1 MSEDQKSPRNIA
13 TSECGELS
21 EKEKAFVINAFME
34 PIPVPEMGIP
44 VDGKQ
49 TKKFPDSTNVFAVT
63 YDFEAKLLT
72 VEFANGGVYEYR
84 EVPVEVWRNIQ
95 RADSAGKVI
104 AAEVRGKYQSKKIE
118 PKPADAVDF
127 PEL

>member
-1 MSEDQKSPRNIA
+1 MSEDQKAALREAA
-13 TSECGELS
+13 TQQDALES
-21 EKEKAFVINAFME
+21 VMD

-49 TKKFPDSTNVFAVT
+49 SKKFPDSTNVFCVT
-63 YDFEAKLLT
+63 YNFPDKLLQ
-72 VEFANGGVYEYR
+72 VEFANGGVYRYAD
-84 EVPVEVWRNIQ
+84 VPVEIWRNIQ

-104 AAEVRGKYQSKKIE
+104 AAEVRGKFTSVKVE
-118 PKPADAVDF
+118 PKTVEF

>member
-1 MSEDQKSPRNIA
+1 MNYDPKDPQSIKPSEVGDLASVMGN
-13 TSECGELS
+13 L
-21 EKEKAFVINAFME
+21 MD

-49 TKKFPDSTNVFAVT
+49 SKKFPDSTNVFCVE
-63 YDFEAKLLT
+63 YDFQAKVLQ
-72 VEFANGGVYEYR
+72 VEFANGGVYRYAD
-84 EVPVEVWRNIQ
+84 VPVEIWRNIQ

>member
-1 MSEDQKSPRNIA
+1 MSEDQKSALREAA
-13 TSECGELS
+13 TLQDALES
-21 EKEKAFVINAFME
+21 VMD

-49 TKKFPDSTNVFAVT
+49 SKKFPDSTNVFCVE
-63 YDFEAKLLT
+63 YDFPAKLLT
-72 VEFANGGVYEYR
+72 VEFANGGVYRYL
-84 EVPVEVWRNIQ
+84 EVPVEIWRNIQ

-104 AAEVRGKYQSKKIE
+104 AAEVRGKFTSVKVE
-118 PKPADAVDF
+118 PKTVEF

>member
-1 MSEDQKSPRNIA
+1 MSEEQKAALREAASLQDTI
-13 TSECGELS
+13 GEL
-21 EKEKAFVINAFME
+21 MD

-49 TKKFPDSTNVFAVT
+49 RKSFPDSTNVFCVE
-63 YDFEAKLLT
+63 YDFPGKELL
-72 VEFANGGVYEYR
+72 VEFANGGVYRYIN
-84 EVPVEVWRNIQ
+84 VPVEVWRNIQ

-104 AAEVRGKYQSKKIE
+104 AAEVRGKFTSVKVE
-118 PKPADAVDF
+118 PKTVEF

>member
-1 MSEDQKSPRNIA
+1 MSEDQKAALREAA
-13 TSECGELS
+13 TLQDALES
-21 EKEKAFVINAFME
+21 VMD

-49 TKKFPDSTNVFAVT
+49 SKKFPDSTNVFCVE
-63 YDFEAKLLT
+63 YDFPEKVLT
-72 VEFANGGVYEYR
+72 VEFANGGIYEYR
-84 EVPVEVWRNIQ
+84 QVPVEVWRNIQ

>member
-1 MSEDQKSPRNIA
+1 MSEDQKAALREAA
-13 TSECGELS
+13 TQQDALES
-21 EKEKAFVINAFME
+21 VMD

-49 TKKFPDSTNVFAVT
+49 SKKFPDSTNVFCVE
-63 YDFEAKLLT
+63 YDFPEKVLT
-72 VEFANGGVYEYR
+72 VEFANGGIYEYR

-104 AAEVRGKYQSKKIE
+104 AAEVRGKFTSVKVQPWPVPGE
-118 PKPADAVDF
+118 ADDF